1 MEINI
6 YQVNSDRDKNR
17 VLFMDL
23 QHLEKYQGDADVDC
37 EIYDKVFSGKVDCKT
52 LEDVYVLFNTKL
64 VENHHGHSL
73 SVSDI
78 VEVVDDSDVD
88 EGFYFCNNFGF
99 TRVGFSPELTTDR
112 THDEQIKVIL
122 VQEGKLAKLVSIDNK
137 LEAMQKL
144 VGGQIE
150 EYMPF
155 EDEVAIICN
164 EEGKMCGLPLNR
176 AIYAEATNE
185 MIEIIAGDFFIAYAP
200 IDSEKFESLPKELEE
215 KYLKKFKKPE
225 KFIKLN
231 NEIKAIP
238 YTPKSK
244 DSER

>member
-17 VLFMDL
+17 VLFIDL
-23 QHLEKYQGDADVDC
+23 QYLEKYQGDPDVDC
-37 EIYDKVFSGKVDCKT
+37 EIYDKVFSGKVECKT

-78 VEVVDDSDVD
+78 VEVVDDLNVD

-99 TRVGFSPELTTDR
+99 TRVDFSPELTIDR
-112 THDEQIKVIL
+112 THDEQIKVVL
-122 VQEGKLAKLVSIDNK
+122 VQEGKLAKSVSIENK
-137 LEAMQKL
+137 LEAMQEL

-150 EYMPF
+150 EYMPYA
-155 EDEVAIICN
+155 DDIAIICN

-176 AIYAEATNE
+176 AIYAEDTNE
-185 MIEIIAGDFFIAYAP
+185 MIEIITGDFFIAYAP

-244 DSER
+244 DLER

>member
-17 VLFMDL
+17 VLFIDL
-23 QHLEKYQGDADVDC
+23 QYLEKYQGDPDVDC

-64 VENHHGHSL
+64 VENHHGHLL

-99 TRVGFSPELTTDR
+99 TRVDFSPELTTDR

-122 VQEGKLAKLVSIDNK
+122 VQEGKLAKPVSVENK
-137 LEAMQKL
+137 LEAMQEL

-155 EDEVAIICN
+155 EDDIAIICN

-176 AIYAEATNE
+176 AIYAEDTNE

-244 DSER
+244 DLER

>member
-17 VLFMDL
+17 VLFIDL
-23 QHLEKYQGDADVDC
+23 QYLEKYQGDPDVDC

-78 VEVVDDSDVD
+78 VEVVDDLNVD

-99 TRVGFSPELTTDR
+99 TRVDFSPELTTDR
-112 THDEQIKVIL
+112 TYDEQIKVIL
-122 VQEGKLAKLVSIDNK
+122 VQEGKLAKSVSIENK
-137 LEAMQKL
+137 LEAMQEL
-144 VGGQIE
+144 VGGPIE

-155 EDEVAIICN
+155 ADDVAIICN

-176 AIYAEATNE
+176 AIYAEDTNE

-244 DSER
+244 DLER

>member
-6 YQVNSDRDKNR
+6 YQVNSDRDKNH

-23 QHLEKYQGDADVDC
+23 QHLEKYQGDPDVDC

-78 VEVVDDSDVD
+78 VEVVDDLNVD

-99 TRVGFSPELTTDR
+99 TRVEFSPELTTDR

-122 VQEGKLAKLVSIDNK
+122 VQEGKLAKSVSIDNK

-155 EDEVAIICN
+155 EDDVAIICN

-185 MIEIIAGDFFIAYAP
+185 MIEIMAGDFFVAYAP

-244 DSER
+244 DLER

>member
-23 QHLEKYQGDADVDC
+23 QYLEKYQGDPDVDC
-37 EIYDKVFSGKVDCKT
+37 EIYDKVFSGKVECKT

-99 TRVGFSPELTTDR
+99 TRVDFSAELTTDR

-122 VQEGKLAKLVSIDNK
+122 VQEGKPAKSVSIENK

-155 EDEVAIICN
+155 ADDVAIICT

-185 MIEIIAGDFFIAYAP
+185 MIEIIAGDFFLVYAP

-225 KFIKLN
+225 KFVKLN

-244 DSER
+244 DLER

>member
-6 YQVNSDRDKNR
+6 YQINSDRDKNR
-17 VLFMDL
+17 VLFIDL
-23 QHLEKYQGDADVDC
+23 QYLEKYQGDPDVDC
-37 EIYDKVFSGKVDCKT
+37 EIYDKVFSGKVECKT

-78 VEVVDDSDVD
+78 VEVVDDLNVE

-99 TRVGFSPELTTDR
+99 TRVNFSPELTTDR

-122 VQEGKLAKLVSIDNK
+122 VQEGKLAKSVSIENK
-137 LEAMQKL
+137 LEAMQEL

-155 EDEVAIICN
+155 VDDIAIICN

-176 AIYAEATNE
+176 AIYVEDTNE
-185 MIEIIAGDFFIAYAP
+185 MVEIIAGDFFIAYAP

-244 DSER
+244 DLER

>member
-1 MEINI
+1 MKINI

-23 QHLEKYQGDADVDC
+23 QHIEKYQGDHDVDC

-52 LEDVYVLFNTKL
+52 LEDIYVLFNTKL

-78 VEVVDDSDVD
+78 VEVVDDLNVD

-99 TRVGFSPELTTDR
+99 TRVEFSPELTTDR
-112 THDEQIKVIL
+112 IHDEQIKVIL
-122 VQEGKLAKLVSIDNK
+122 VQEGKLAKSVSIENK
-137 LEAMQKL
+137 LEAMQEL

-164 EEGKMCGLPLNR
+164 EEGKIRSLPLNR

-185 MIEIIAGDFFIAYAP
+185 MIEIIAGDFFLAYAP

-231 NEIKAIP
+231 NEIKAIS

-244 DSER
+244 DLVR

>member
-1 MEINI
+1 M
-6 YQVNSDRDKNR
+6 
-17 VLFMDL
+17 
-23 QHLEKYQGDADVDC
+23 
-37 EIYDKVFSGKVDCKT
+37 
-52 LEDVYVLFNTKL
+52 
-64 VENHHGHSL
+64 
-73 SVSDI
+73 
-78 VEVVDDSDVD
+78 
-88 EGFYFCNNFGF
+88 
-99 TRVGFSPELTTDR
+99 
-112 THDEQIKVIL
+112 
-122 VQEGKLAKLVSIDNK
+122 QEGKLAKSVSIENK
-137 LEAMQKL
+137 LEAMQEL

-155 EDEVAIICN
+155 ADDIAIICN

-176 AIYAEATNE
+176 AIYAEDTNE

-225 KFIKLN
+225 RFIKLN

-244 DSER
+244 DLER

>member
-23 QHLEKYQGDADVDC
+23 QYLEKYQGDPDVDC

-99 TRVGFSPELTTDR
+99 TRVDFSPELTTDR
-112 THDEQIKVIL
+112 TYDEQIKVIL
-122 VQEGKLAKLVSIDNK
+122 VQEGKPAKSVSIENK
-137 LEAMQKL
+137 LEAMQEL

-155 EDEVAIICN
+155 ADDIAIICN

-176 AIYAEATNE
+176 AIYAEDTNE

-225 KFIKLN
+225 KFVKLN

-244 DSER
+244 DLER

>member
-17 VLFMDL
+17 VLFIDL
-23 QHLEKYQGDADVDC
+23 QYLEKYQGDPDVDC
-37 EIYDKVFSGKVDCKT
+37 EIYDKVFSGKVECKT

-78 VEVVDDSDVD
+78 VEVVDDLNVE

-99 TRVGFSPELTTDR
+99 TRVDFSPELTTDR

-122 VQEGKLAKLVSIDNK
+122 VQEGKLAKSVSIENK
-137 LEAMQKL
+137 LEAMQEL

-155 EDEVAIICN
+155 VDDIAIICN

-176 AIYAEATNE
+176 AIYAEDTNE

-244 DSER
+244 DLER

>member
-23 QHLEKYQGDADVDC
+23 QYLEKYQGDPDVDC
-37 EIYDKVFSGKVDCKT
+37 EIYDKVFSGKVECKS
-52 LEDVYVLFNTKL
+52 LEDVYVLFNTKP
-64 VENHHGHSL
+64 VDNHHGHSL

-99 TRVGFSPELTTDR
+99 TRVDFSPELTTDR

-122 VQEGKLAKLVSIDNK
+122 VQEGELAKSVSIDNK

-155 EDEVAIICN
+155 ADDIAIICN

-176 AIYAEATNE
+176 AIYAEDTNE
-185 MIEIIAGDFFIAYAP
+185 MIEIIAGDFFVAYAP

-238 YTPKSK
+238 YMPKDKSL
-244 DSER
+244 ER

>member
-17 VLFMDL
+17 VLFIDL
-23 QHLEKYQGDADVDC
+23 QYLEKYQGDPDVDC
-37 EIYDKVFSGKVDCKT
+37 EIYDKVFSGKVECKT

-64 VENHHGHSL
+64 VENHHWHSL

-99 TRVGFSPELTTDR
+99 TRVDFSPELTTDR

-122 VQEGKLAKLVSIDNK
+122 VQEGKLAKSVSIENK
-137 LEAMQKL
+137 LEAMQEL

-155 EDEVAIICN
+155 ADDIAIICN

-176 AIYAEATNE
+176 AIYAEDTNE

-225 KFIKLN
+225 KFVKLN

-244 DSER
+244 DLER